1 MEAGELVVDAV
12 GGVRVV
18 TLHRPSK
25 RNVLSRAMVADLLR
39 VWRQFEA
46 SDDVKCVVLR
56 GSGDFPCLCAGGD
69 VRAVHDLR
77 PPPGEGDARRR
88 APPPGALEFFEREY
102 EMNAFLAAMRTP
114 HVAIMD
120 GIVMGG
126 GCGVSIHGAF
136 RVATERTVLSMPE
149 CAIGLVPD
157 VGGTHFLARLPGET
171 GTRLALTGARVGGAD
186 ALATGLATHVVPSS
200 DVPKL
205 VDILDSSTRHAAS
218 ADAARDA
225 AAAALAATQ
234 RASASAVAAL
244 NLGPGASRRADDD
257 EWFAGDT
264 IDEIRDA
271 LARAAGEGNARARAS
286 HSRRWTTRRRRRWSR
301 RWRCSDARAPR
312 ARVYAN
318 VSARNCEPSPR
329 VCPATISTRGFARS
343 WWTREEARDRSGHPR
358 SITRAPRP
366 ARTPKRRLRDSAP
379 PSDSTTKP
387 PRADCD
393 TAAPAPRSW
402 SSPSFFIHYTAS
414 ARDVAR
420 SNPSL

>member
-1 MEAGELVVDAV
+1 MVDAV

-102 EMNAFLAAMRTP
+102 EMNAFLATMRTP

-157 VGGTHFLARLPGET
+157 VGGTHFLARLPG
-171 GTRLALTGARVGGAD
+171 ALPVG
-186 ALATGLATHVVPSS
+186 
-200 DVPKL
+200 
-205 VDILDSSTRHAAS
+205 R
-218 ADAARDA
+218 RDA
-225 AAAALAATQ
+225 
-234 RASASAVAAL
+234 
-244 NLGPGASRRADDD
+244 
-257 EWFAGDT
+257 
-264 IDEIRDA
+264 
-271 LARAAGEGNARARAS
+271 
-286 HSRRWTTRRRRRWSR
+286 
-301 RWRCSDARAPR
+301 
-312 ARVYAN
+312 
-318 VSARNCEPSPR
+318 
-329 VCPATISTRGFARS
+329 
-343 WWTREEARDRSGHPR
+343 
-358 SITRAPRP
+358 
-366 ARTPKRRLRDSAP
+366 
-379 PSDSTTKP
+379 
-387 PRADCD
+387 
-393 TAAPAPRSW
+393 
-402 SSPSFFIHYTAS
+402 
-414 ARDVAR
+414 
-420 SNPSL
+420 

>member
-225 AAAALAATQ
+225 VAAALAATQ
-234 RASASAVAAL
+234 RASASASPRSTSDPA
-244 NLGPGASRRADDD
+244 R
-257 EWFAGDT
+257 
-264 IDEIRDA
+264 RDA
-271 LARAAGEGNARARAS
+271 RTTTSGSRATRSMRFATRWRAAGEGNARARESLAAMDDAS
-286 HSRRWTTRRRRRWSR
+286 PSSLVTTLALLRRSRASR
-301 RWRCSDARAPR
+301 AGLRECL
-312 ARVYAN
+312 
-318 VSARNCEPSPR
+318 
-329 VCPATISTRGFARS
+329 
-343 WWTREEARDRSGHPR
+343 REELRAVAACLSRDDFYEGV
-358 SITRAPRP
+358 RAKLVDKGRG
-366 ARTPKRRLRDSAP
+366 AGPKWAP
-379 PSDSTTKP
+379 PVDHSS
-387 PRADCD
+387 
-393 TAAPAPRSW
+393 AAPGEDAEAAVARFCAAVGLDDET
-402 SSPSFFIHYTAS
+402 SPS
-414 ARDVAR
+414 R
-420 SNPSL
+420 L

>member
-1 MEAGELVVDAV
+1 VSVVANIASRVRRVGAMEAGELLVDAV

-18 TLHRPSK
+18 TLNRPSK

-39 VWRQFEA
+39 VWRECEA

-56 GSGDFPCLCAGGD
+56 GGGDFPCLCAGGD

-77 PPPGEGDARRR
+77 PPLGEARRG

-136 RVATERTVLSMPE
+136 RVATERTLLSMPE

-186 ALATGLATHVVPSS
+186 ALATGLATHLIPSG

-205 VDILDSSTRHAAS
+205 VDILDRATRHAAS

-225 AAAALAATQ
+225 AAAALDAKQRDAAD
-234 RASASAVAAL
+234 AVSAL
-244 NLGPGASRRADDD
+244 DLGPGASRRADDD

-271 LARAAGEGNARARAS
+271 LARAAGEGNARARESLAAMDDAS
-286 HSRRWTTRRRRRWSR
+286 PSSLVTTLAMLRRSRA
-301 RWRCSDARAPR
+301 ARAGLR
-312 ARVYAN
+312 E
-318 VSARNCEPSPR
+318 CL
-329 VCPATISTRGFARS
+329 
-343 WWTREEARDRSGHPR
+343 REELRVVAACLSRDDFYEGV
-358 SITRAPRP
+358 RAKLVEKGRG
-366 ARTPKRRLRDSAP
+366 AGPKWAP
-379 PSDSTTKP
+379 PVDHSSGAPGED
-387 PRADCD
+387 AE
-393 TAAPAPRSW
+393 AAAARFSAAVRLDDET
-402 SSPSFFIHYTAS
+402 SPS
-414 ARDVAR
+414 R
-420 SNPSL
+420 L

>member
-225 AAAALAATQ
+225 VAAALAATQ

-271 LARAAGEGNARARAS
+271 LARAAGEGNARARESLAAMDDAS
-286 HSRRWTTRRRRRWSR
+286 PSSLVTTLALLRRSRASR
-301 RWRCSDARAPR
+301 AGLRECL
-312 ARVYAN
+312 
-318 VSARNCEPSPR
+318 
-329 VCPATISTRGFARS
+329 
-343 WWTREEARDRSGHPR
+343 REELRAVAACLSRDDFYEGVRAKLVDKGRGAGPKWAPR
-358 SITRAPRP
+358 SITRAPRRRGRRSGGCEILRRR
-366 ARTPKRRLRDSAP
+366 RTRRRNLPEQTVTPRRRRRGRGHRRLFYTLHRE
-379 PSDSTTKP
+379 
-387 PRADCD
+387 RA
-393 TAAPAPRSW
+393 
-402 SSPSFFIHYTAS
+402 
-414 ARDVAR
+414 
-420 SNPSL
+420 

>member
-56 GSGDFPCLCAGGD
+56 GSGDFPCLCAGRRSRG
-69 VRAVHDLR
+69 AR
-77 PPPGEGDARRR
+77 PSTPARGGGRSTPR
-88 APPPGALEFFEREY
+88 TAPGALEFFEREY

-225 AAAALAATQ
+225 VAAALAATQ

-271 LARAAGEGNARARAS
+271 LARAAGEGTRARARVTRGDGRRVAVVAGHDVGVAQTLARLARGS
-286 HSRRWTTRRRRRWSR
+286 TRMSPRGIASRRRVSVPRRFLRGGSREAGGQGKRRGTEVGTPGRSLERRARRGRRSGGCEILRRRRTRRRNLPEQTVTPRRRRRG
-301 RWRCSDARAPR
+301 
-312 ARVYAN
+312 
-318 VSARNCEPSPR
+318 
-329 VCPATISTRGFARS
+329 RG
-343 WWTREEARDRSGHPR
+343 H
-358 SITRAPRP
+358 
-366 ARTPKRRLRDSAP
+366 RRLFYTLHRE
-379 PSDSTTKP
+379 
-387 PRADCD
+387 RA
-393 TAAPAPRSW
+393 
-402 SSPSFFIHYTAS
+402 
-414 ARDVAR
+414 
-420 SNPSL
+420 

>member
-225 AAAALAATQ
+225 VAAALAATQ
-234 RASASAVAAL
+234 RDSASAVAAL

-271 LARAAGEGNARARAS
+271 LARARGEGNARARESLAAMDDAS
-286 HSRRWTTRRRRRWSR
+286 PSSLVTTLALLRRSRASR
-301 RWRCSDARAPR
+301 AGLRECL
-312 ARVYAN
+312 
-318 VSARNCEPSPR
+318 
-329 VCPATISTRGFARS
+329 
-343 WWTREEARDRSGHPR
+343 REELRAVAACLSRDDFYEGV
-358 SITRAPRP
+358 RAKLVDKGRG
-366 ARTPKRRLRDSAP
+366 AGPKWAP
-379 PSDSTTKP
+379 PVDHSS
-387 PRADCD
+387 
-393 TAAPAPRSW
+393 AAPGEDADAAVARFCAAVGLDDET
-402 SSPSFFIHYTAS
+402 SPS
-414 ARDVAR
+414 R
-420 SNPSL
+420 L

>member
-186 ALATGLATHVVPSS
+186 ALATRLATHLVPSS

-225 AAAALAATQ
+225 VAAALAATQ
-234 RASASAVAAL
+234 RASASAVAAR

-264 IDEIRDA
+264 IDEIRDT
-271 LARAAGEGNARARAS
+271 LARAAGEGNARARESLAAMDDAS
-286 HSRRWTTRRRRRWSR
+286 PSSLVTTLALLRRSRASR
-301 RWRCSDARAPR
+301 AGLRECL
-312 ARVYAN
+312 
-318 VSARNCEPSPR
+318 
-329 VCPATISTRGFARS
+329 
-343 WWTREEARDRSGHPR
+343 REELRAVAACLSRDDFYEGV
-358 SITRAPRP
+358 RAKLMDKGRG
-366 ARTPKRRLRDSAP
+366 AGPKWAP
-379 PSDSTTKP
+379 PVDHSS
-387 PRADCD
+387 
-393 TAAPAPRSW
+393 AAPGEDAEAAVARFCAAVGLDDET
-402 SSPSFFIHYTAS
+402 SPS
-414 ARDVAR
+414 R
-420 SNPSL
+420 L